1 MTSSRRKS
9 ARPRTAAKV
18 SKRATKPE
26 RALYLLS
33 DSTGNLAR
41 HVLTA
46 ILTQFPEDA
55 FVIRPWTFL
64 QSHEQILEV
73 LETAADERAIIFHAV
88 VSAEVKQL
96 ISNRCAELRL
106 SQCDLTGGFVE
117 FLARESGLKPAAN
130 LSRLHDTS
138 HEYHHRIRALEFTLE
153 HDDGLGLETIHKA
166 DMVLTGVSRTSKT
179 PTSVYLAQQ
188 GYRVANVALAMGIEP
203 PAQLLAL
210 KQKVVGLVIDPI
222 QLSEIRTN
230 RQAAW
235 RMGQTS
241 YNDPEAVA
249 REVAWSRR
257 LFASQ
262 GWPILDVTD
271 QAIEETA
278 ARIVNLLRPE
288 KPFVPPQAPI

>member
-1 MTSSRRKS
+1 M
-9 ARPRTAAKV
+9 V
-18 SKRATKPE
+18 
-26 RALYLLS
+26 
-33 DSTGNLAR
+33 
-41 HVLTA
+41 
-46 ILTQFPEDA
+46 LTQFPEDG
-55 FVIRPWTFL
+55 FVLRPWNFL
-64 QSHEQILEV
+64 QTDEQILRA
-73 LETAADERAIIFHAV
+73 LAAAADEGAIVFHAM
-88 VSAEVKQL
+88 VSAKTKQL
-96 ISNRCAELRL
+96 IAERCERL
-106 SQCDLTGGFVE
+106 KLPQCDLTGEFVE
-117 FLARESGLKPAAN
+117 FLARESRLKPAAN
-130 LSRLHDTS
+130 ISRLHDTS

-166 DMVLTGVSRTSKT
+166 NLILTGVSRTSKT

-188 GYRVANVALAMGIEP
+188 GYRVANVALAMGIDP

-210 KQKVVGLVIDPI
+210 KEKVVGLVIDPM

-230 RQAAW
+230 RQAGW

-257 LFASQ
+257 LFVSQ

-288 KPFVPPQAPI
+288 KPFNPPQTPE